1 MSTWSASLSVC
12 HRFVLGAIV
21 TSLSVCLSV
30 HMSACILCL
39 CSQDL
44 TNIDLFLASRE
55 VEEALQQKETLNCLP
70 VSACLPACMPACI

>member
-1 MSTWSASLSVC
+1 
-12 HRFVLGAIV
+12 
-21 TSLSVCLSV
+21 
-30 HMSACILCL
+30 MSACILCL

-70 VSACLPACMPACI
+70 VSACLYARLYACLYARLYLTSDVCVHRI